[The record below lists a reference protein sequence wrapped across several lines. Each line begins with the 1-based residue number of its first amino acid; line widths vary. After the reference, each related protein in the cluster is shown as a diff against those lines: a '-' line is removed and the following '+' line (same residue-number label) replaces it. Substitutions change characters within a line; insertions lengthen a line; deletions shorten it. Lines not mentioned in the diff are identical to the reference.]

1 MELIGVRLEMPANQP
16 IVLLREQEDRHRL
29 LPIYIGHPEAMAI
42 AHALDGVVPPRPL
55 THDLIRILL
64 EELGASVTEVIVND
78 LQDQTF
84 FAELHVDVAGEVH
97 RVSCR
102 PSDAIAVAV
111 RTGAP
116 IFAAE
121 AVLEQAGQEPEPEA
135 DAEPAQEILDEFRAF
150 IEDVNPED
158 FAP

>member
-16 IVLLREQEDRHRL
+16 IVLLREQTAQHRL

-55 THDLIRILL
+55 THDLLRSVL
-64 EELGASVTEVIVND
+64 EELGATLQMVVVND
-78 LQDQTF
+78 LRDQTF
-84 FAELHVDVAGEVH
+84 YAELHLHVAGAPH
-97 RVSCR
+97 TLSCR
-102 PSDAIAVAV
+102 PSDGIALAV
-111 RTGAP
+111 RTGSP

-121 AVLEQAGQEPEPEA
+121 GVLEQAGQVPEPEE
-135 DAEPAQEILDEFRAF
+135 EPAEEILEEFRAF

-158 FAP
+158 FAS